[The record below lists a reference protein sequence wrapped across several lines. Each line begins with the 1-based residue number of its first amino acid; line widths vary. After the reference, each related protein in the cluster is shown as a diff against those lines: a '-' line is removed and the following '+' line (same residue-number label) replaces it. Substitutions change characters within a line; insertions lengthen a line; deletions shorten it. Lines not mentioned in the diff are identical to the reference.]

1 MEEKRNV
8 PKLRFPGFTDPW
20 EQRRLGELCSF
31 AKGRGYSKMDICET
45 GMPLILY
52 GRLYTQYQTRIEEV
66 DTFAADKG
74 GSLLSSGNEVIVP
87 ASGETAEDIAIASS
101 VRRPGIIFGGD
112 LNVLTPE
119 GALDPDYVAL
129 GITYGS
135 AHGDLAKRAQGKS
148 VVHVHNADIAMTEL
162 AYPGIDEQR
171 AISSFVLSLDSL
183 ITLHQRKLDHAK
195 ELKKGLL
202 QKMFP
207 KEGASVPELRFPG
220 FTDPWEQRRLGE
232 IAHRVIRKNEE
243 GVSDLP
249 LTISAQLGLVDQR
262 DFFSSQVASRDLR
275 GYYLLKK
282 GEFAY
287 NKSTSGDSPW
297 GAVKRL
303 TRYEK
308 GCLSTLYICFGLD
321 EGDPAFLVTY
331 YETNRWHKG
340 IRMIA
345 AEGARNHG
353 LLNIAPIDFFE
364 IKLTLPSEIEEQSR
378 IGLFFQKLDS
388 LITLHQRERFADLD
402 ET

>member
-1 MEEKRNV
+1 
-8 PKLRFPGFTDPW
+8 
-20 EQRRLGELCSF
+20 
-31 AKGRGYSKMDICET
+31 
-45 GMPLILY
+45 
-52 GRLYTQYQTRIEEV
+52 
-66 DTFAADKG
+66 
-74 GSLLSSGNEVIVP
+74 
-87 ASGETAEDIAIASS
+87 
-101 VRRPGIIFGGD
+101 
-112 LNVLTPE
+112 
-119 GALDPDYVAL
+119 
-129 GITYGS
+129 
-135 AHGDLAKRAQGKS
+135 
-148 VVHVHNADIAMTEL
+148 
-162 AYPGIDEQR
+162 
-171 AISSFVLSLDSL
+171 
-183 ITLHQRKLDHAK
+183 
-195 ELKKGLL
+195 
-202 QKMFP
+202 
-207 KEGASVPELRFPG
+207 
-220 FTDPWEQRRLGE
+220 LGE

-388 LITLHQRERFADLD
+388 LITLHQRKLDHAKELKKGLLQKMFPKEGASVPELRFPGFTDPWEQRKLGELCSFAKGRGYSKMDICETGMPLILYGRLYTQYQTRIEEVDTFAADKGGSLLSSGNEVIVPASGETAEDIAVASSVRRPGIIFGGDLNVLTPEGALDPDYVALGITYGSAHGNLAKRAQGKSVVHVHNADIAMTELAYPGIDEQRAISSFVLSLDSLITLHQRERI
-402 ET
+402 EPGIII